1 MSAGG
6 DQLAVALIERTCLGG
21 PGHYLARPPVREEAR
36 HTYPLIAERWS
47 PREWEDKG
55 RPDIVMRAVAEKR
68 RVLAGRFPRHVSRT
82 LDERLRA
89 RFGDLIRLPR
99 SAMGV

>member
-1 MSAGG
+1 
-6 DQLAVALIERTCLGG
+6 
-21 PGHYLARPPVREEAR
+21 
-36 HTYPLIAERWS
+36 
-47 PREWEDKG
+47 
-55 RPDIVMRAVAEKR
+55 MRAVAEKR